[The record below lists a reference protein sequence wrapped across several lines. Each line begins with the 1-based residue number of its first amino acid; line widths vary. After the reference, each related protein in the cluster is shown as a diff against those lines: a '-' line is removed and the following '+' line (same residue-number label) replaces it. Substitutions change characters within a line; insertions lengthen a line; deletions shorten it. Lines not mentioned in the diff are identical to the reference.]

1 VRHLNSHCILYEK
14 DFVNYT
20 WRIEMKKTDVL
31 IIGSEGAG
39 ARAAIQVHDQGHHAL
54 IITKGRFARSG
65 ATITAG
71 MDIDMDSRSAKELL
85 GLAGDPADSPEIFFE
100 DMVVEGRFINN
111 QKIVEAHVQEAPQRI
126 KEVVDW
132 GMEVVGFLHGPGHR
146 YPRGVYSSGGEL
158 MKALRKEVK
167 ARKIEVLEDVMALD
181 FLKQDG
187 RVNGILCLDLR
198 KGEFFTV
205 AAKTFIVATG
215 GGMRLF
221 PVTTA
226 PEELTG
232 DGQAMAWR
240 AGADLIDMEMVQF
253 LPCCFITPPAWSGIT
268 FPFFMGPGV
277 GGVDAWLLNKF
288 GNRFMSKWDPE
299 NMERT
304 TRDILSIAV
313 MNEVVE
319 GRGSPNGGV
328 FYSIK
333 HLPDNLIDYFPIWRN
348 EPYLSPNWEFKG
360 FKLKGFM
367 EEMKRGYA
375 CEVGPACH
383 FFMGGI
389 RVNENGQTTVPGL
402 YACGEV
408 AGGTHGGNRLTGNA
422 CTQILV
428 QGYRAGDAA
437 AKEAKVAP
445 EPVIDQDQIERLK
458 KEFLAPLEAK
468 DGISSFSMRKRLQ
481 TLAWE
486 KVGVLRTGELLTEAL
501 KTIGNLK
508 EEIPQIAV
516 KAKEPRYNR
525 EWIEALQVGNLLT
538 LLEAI
543 ARSALSREESRGAH
557 YRRDFPEM
565 GDEKWLK
572 NVVIKNAQGKT
583 QVETVPI
590 VITSYDP
597 RRRGQ

>member
-1 VRHLNSHCILYEK
+1 MR
-14 DFVNYT
+14 T
-20 WRIEMKKTDVL
+20 ADVL

-39 ARAAIQVHDQGHHAL
+39 ARAAIEAHDRGVKVL
-54 IITKGRFARSG
+54 VVTKGRMARSG

-85 GLAGDPADSPEIFFE
+85 GLAGNPADSPEVFFE
-100 DMVVEGRFINN
+100 DMVVEGKFINN
-111 QKIVEAHVQEAPQRI
+111 QKIVEAHVQDAPKRI
-126 KEVVDW
+126 KEAADW
-132 GMEVVGFLHGPGHR
+132 GMKVVGFLHGPGHR

-158 MKALRKEVK
+158 MKALKGQVDQRE
-167 ARKIEVLEDVMALD
+167 IEVLEDVMVLEL
-181 FLKQDG
+181 LKRDD
-187 RVNGILCLDLR
+187 RVNGVLCLDLR
-198 KGEFFTV
+198 KGEFFTIG
-205 AAKTFIVATG
+205 AKTVILATG
-215 GGMRLF
+215 GGMRVF

-240 AGADLIDMEMVQF
+240 AGADLVDMEMVQF

-288 GNRFMSKWDPE
+288 GNRFMKQWDPE
-299 NMERT
+299 RMERT

-319 GRGSPNGGV
+319 GRGSPSGGV

-333 HLPDNLIDYFPIWRN
+333 HLPDNLIDYFPVWRN
-348 EPYLSPNWEFKG
+348 EPYLTPGWEFKG
-360 FKLKGFM
+360 FKLKGLM

-375 CEVGPACH
+375 SEVGPACH

-389 RVNENGQTTVPGL
+389 RINEFCQTTVPGL
-402 YACGEV
+402 YAAGEV

-428 QGYRAGDAA
+428 QGCRAGEKAA
-437 AKEAKVAP
+437 LEAREVP
-445 EPVIDQDQIERLK
+445 GLEIDQDRAKALEKDYLKPFQNPEGPSSFALK
-458 KEFLAPLEAK
+458 KR
-468 DGISSFSMRKRLQ
+468 IQ

-486 KVGVLRTGELLTEAL
+486 KVGVLRSGDLLNDAL
-501 KTIGNLK
+501 KTIDAMK
-508 EEIPQIAV
+508 EESVQVAV
-516 KAKEPRYNR
+516 KVKDRQYNK
-525 EWIEALQVGNLLT
+525 EWIEALQARSLLT

-543 ARSALSREESRGAH
+543 CRSGLAREDSRGAH
-557 YRRDFPEM
+557 YRRDFSRL
-565 GDEKWLK
+565 DNEKWLK
-572 NVVIKNAQGKT
+572 NVVVKNVQGKMET
-583 QVETVPI
+583 ETVPI
-590 VITSYDP
+590 VMTSYDP